1 MQGWIKLHR
10 KLIANPFFSDPFFLK
25 LWVYCL
31 LKASHSDTKHLVG
44 NNLVELKEGQFVTG
58 RYALA
63 KDFNEGLK
71 PSKRVSESTLW
82 RMLSTLEDAGMLKIS
97 KTTKF
102 SIVTIVNW
110 QEYQEREQLDNK
122 DRKKVTKP
130 SSGKEKYPEG
140 NQYLNM
146 AKYFYERV
154 AAVAKAEGLSH
165 LIIKADMQKWAD
177 DFRKLVEINNV
188 DKRLAK
194 EVMDWVTQDSFWRTN
209 VLSPNKL
216 REKFGDLALKMKSSQ
231 KPKAP
236 PTQQKV
242 SDPRDKEIEFQQYL
256 ADGGDPNEFD
266 WRK

>member
-82 RMLSTLEDAGMLKIS
+82 RMLSTLADAGMLKIS

-110 QEYQEREQLDNK
+110 QEYQERDQTDINK
-122 DRKKVTKP
+122 GKKP
-130 SSGKEKYPEG
+130 PSGKAKYPEG
-140 NQYLNM
+140 NQYLKM
-146 AKYFYERV
+146 ANYFYERV

-177 DFRKLVEINNV
+177 DFRKLVEIDKV

-209 VLSPNKL
+209 VLSAKKL
-216 REKFGDLALKMKSSQ
+216 REKFGDLALKMKASMNPKQQTPLPQ
-231 KPKAP
+231 K
-236 PTQQKV
+236 
-242 SDPRDKEIEFQQYL
+242 SDPRDKEIAFQQHL
-256 ADGGDPNEFD
+256 ANGGDPNEFD